1 MAKNIDSQ
9 FLNSYS
15 EDFAEKI
22 ITNLNEADG
31 PISGKALLTLTPSKQ
46 VNFFILMLLYGQ
58 WQDEMK
64 KLESPYFNF
73 NHEDVRKALTTYMN
87 VLSQHIEVKPE
98 DLRSLVED
106 SVTLTLS
113 WLLYPGETLREEVYE
128 RGIKQISGLRGIV
141 KYFKIYQDDLSYLV
155 NGRADV
161 DLSEFLEEWD
171 QLMDQKS
178 RDSIIIRELESLS
191 HVSEISIDDL
201 LPDNESTE
209 NDEMVAFEVEEEVLE
224 NMEEVEDEAESYEED
239 VEEAEPSDEMEVTS
253 DESDEPIEQMTEN
266 DEFSEEEDETVDS
279 ELEIESEDKPVA
291 SAIEEEPSEEE
302 RVELDDSLNQKFAK
316 SQETLHDQYKN
327 DEEEV
332 SVAAK
337 HQQKKISSILEAV
350 SLNQEYMFTTELFGG
365 EKDLFLEA
373 VNKIE
378 SCNSFDESVE
388 MLVSG
393 YSKEYSW
400 DMNSVEVKELLKVVF
415 RRFR

>member
-1 MAKNIDSQ
+1 MARNIDSQ

-31 PISGKALLTLTPSKQ
+31 PVSGKAILTLTPSKQ
-46 VNFFILMLLYGQ
+46 VNFFVLMLLYGQ

-113 WLLYPGETLREEVYE
+113 WLLYPGETLREEVNE
-128 RGIKQISGLRGIV
+128 KGIKQISGLKGIT

-155 NGRADV
+155 NGRADG
-161 DLSEFLEEWD
+161 DLTEFLGEWD

-178 RDSIIIRELESLS
+178 RDSIIDRELESLS
-191 HVSEISIDDL
+191 QVSEISIDDL
-201 LPDNESTE
+201 LPENETK
-209 NDEMVAFEVEEEVLE
+209 NDDVTAFEVEEEVLE
-224 NMEEVEDEAESYEED
+224 SMEEVEGEAESYEEST
-239 VEEAEPSDEMEVTS
+239 EEDEPTDDIEATT
-253 DESDEPIEQMTEN
+253 DESDEPIEQMAEN
-266 DEFSEEEDETVDS
+266 DELSEEEDETVESD
-279 ELEIESEDKPVA
+279 LEMDSEDKPV
-291 SAIEEEPSEEE
+291 SGVIGEEPGEEE

-316 SQETLHDQYKN
+316 SQETLHDQYKK

-373 VNKIE
+373 VDKIE
-378 SCNSFDESVE
+378 SCSSFDESVE
-388 MLVSG
+388 MLVSS